1 MSWESDWI
9 ETYMGARIRISRII
23 EYKFDNGV
31 GMCECLLDNGNVVA
45 VTASA
50 QEIDDK
56 AGRLRSDPR
65 GEK

>member
-9 ETYMGARIRISRII
+9 ETYMGVRIRISRII
-23 EYKFDNGV
+23 EYKFDSGV
-31 GMCECLLDNGNVVA
+31 NMCECLLDNGNVVA
-45 VTASA
+45 VSASA

-65 GEK
+65 